1 MKDEFV
7 MGIDNGGTVTKAAIY
22 DSSGRAVA
30 MASKSTVMLTPGE
43 FHTERD
49 IHELWAANVGVIK
62 QAIESAGIDAAQ
74 IKGVAVTGHGN
85 GLYLV
90 DGEGNPVRNGIIST
104 DSRAKAWVARWRS
117 DPGFISEI
125 LPKTMQSIWAGQP
138 VALLAWLKDN
148 EPQAL
153 QNTRHIF
160 MVKDLI
166 RFYLT
171 GEAFLELTD
180 ISGTNLINVRDCCYD
195 DALLE
200 WWGLA
205 DIRSKLP
212 PFRMSTECCGYITQE
227 VATLTGL
234 CAGTPVSGGVF
245 DISASSVA
253 SGINDLNKMAIITG
267 TWSINEYVTDQPVI
281 DEALFM
287 TSVYPIAGKWLITEA
302 SPTSASNLE
311 WFINNFMESDKKDA
325 ADQGR
330 SVYELCNSLVASTTP
345 EESHLLFF
353 PFVFGSNAIPD
364 ASAGFI
370 GVNSFHKKAHF
381 LRAIYEG
388 VAFSH
393 LYHTERLRN
402 LNPSLS
408 RTIRIAGGVTNSPV
422 WLQLFADIFQSTLE
436 IVDVKE
442 HGTLGTAMTAAV
454 MVGWYDD
461 VFAASNAIVHVSR
474 TVTPNPENR
483 QVYQDKYQLY
493 KHLLSEMQSPW
504 RSCSNYVTH

>member
-1 MKDEFV
+1 MKDEWV

-22 DSSGRAVA
+22 DRSGRMVA
-30 MASKSTVMLTPGE
+30 MASRATAMLTPRA

-49 IHELWAANVGVIK
+49 IDELWAANVAVIH
-62 QAIESAGIDAAQ
+62 QAIDSAGIDAAQ

-90 DGEGNPVRNGIIST
+90 DEAGEPVRNGIIST
-104 DSRAKAWVARWRS
+104 DSRAQAYVTRWQN
-117 DPGFISEI
+117 DPGWAREV
-125 LPKTMQSIWAGQP
+125 LPKTMQSVWAGQP

-148 EPQAL
+148 EPQTL
-153 QNTRHIF
+153 QKARHIF

-171 GEAFLELTD
+171 GEAGVELTD
-180 ISGTNLINVRDCCYD
+180 ISGTNLINVRDGDYD
-195 DALLE
+195 EALLA
-200 WWGLA
+200 WWGLDELA
-205 DIRSKLP
+205 SKLP
-212 PFRMSTECCGYITQE
+212 PLKESTQCCGYITDQ
-227 VATLTGL
+227 AAALTGL
-234 CAGTPVSGGVF
+234 RAGTPVSGGVF

-253 SGINDLNKMAIITG
+253 SGINGLNKLAIVTG
-267 TWSINEYVTDQPVI
+267 TWSINQYVTDRPVI

-311 WFINNFMESDKKDA
+311 WFINNFMDGDKKDA
-325 ADQGR
+325 AASGG
-330 SVYELCNSLVASTTP
+330 SVYERCNALVASTTP
-345 EESHLLFF
+345 QESHLLFF

-370 GVNSFHKKAHF
+370 GVNSFHTKAHF

-393 LYHTERLRN
+393 LYHTERLRG
-402 LNPSLS
+402 LNPALDQ
-408 RTIRIAGGVTNSPV
+408 TLRIAGGVTHSPV
-422 WLQLFADIFQSTLE
+422 WLQLFADIFQCPLE
-436 IVDVKE
+436 IVDVQE

-461 VFAASNAIVHVSR
+461 VFAASNAMVQVSR
-474 TVTPNPENR
+474 TVTPNPQNR

-493 KHLLSEMQSPW
+493 KHLLSDMQSPW
-504 RSCSNYVTH
+504 RSCSHYATR